1 VIPARSVAP
10 TPQCAKNSND
20 EARERARASDFSQP
34 KNGACGILESSLI
47 RVGEL
52 G

>member
-1 VIPARSVAP
+1 VS
-10 TPQCAKNSND
+10 KNCNP
-20 EARERARASDFSQP
+20 EARERACAGDFSQP
-34 KNGACGILESSLI
+34 KNGACDILESSLI